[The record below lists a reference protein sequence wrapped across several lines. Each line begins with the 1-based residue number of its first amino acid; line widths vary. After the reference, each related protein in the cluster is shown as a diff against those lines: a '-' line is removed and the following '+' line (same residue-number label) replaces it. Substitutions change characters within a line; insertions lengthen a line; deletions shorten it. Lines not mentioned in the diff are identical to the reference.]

1 MAVNPNNELDAK
13 HVCYLAGTGGGKT
26 AAVKLLTGLMGSQVA
41 IFDLYGDYKYDA
53 RKNTPFNGLGGRPVY
68 HYGTR
73 QKFAAA
79 FADAWRS
86 GQRFVVAYS
95 PVFSESLSQA
105 QLKEAKQKEL
115 HWFGSLMWTAADGKR
130 RLDVIIEELAKLSN
144 TAGKDDSIVGEMAT
158 GGRKFGLVLHT
169 IFQRSQE
176 VPKTIWN
183 NSPRKVLGAQESKH
197 DAKLIAVE
205 LDAELSDVIQLSK
218 LNGQHSKKRLHYLV
232 KSAGGIGNID
242 PYSINIDKTCIDFGN
257 CEKLTFK
264 QLRGA

>member
-1 MAVNPNNELDAK
+1 MAVNENNELDPL

-26 AAVKLLTGLMGSQVA
+26 TAVKLMAGLMGDQVA
-41 IFDLYGDYKYDA
+41 IFDMYGDYKYDA
-53 RKNTPFNGLGGRPVY
+53 RKNTPFNGLGGRAVY
-68 HYGTR
+68 HFSTR
-73 QKFAAA
+73 AKFASA

-86 GQRFVVAYS
+86 GQKFVVAYS
-95 PVFSESLSQA
+95 PQFSQSLNAQ
-105 QLKEAKQKEL
+105 QLKDAKKAEL
-115 HWFGSLMWTAADGKR
+115 HWFGNLMWLAADGKR
-130 RLDVIIEELAKLSN
+130 RLDVVIEELAKLSS

-183 NSPRKVLGAQESKH
+183 NSPRKVLGAQESRH

-218 LNGQHSKKRLHYLV
+218 LNGQHHKKRLYYLV
-232 KSAGGIGNID
+232 KQRGGIGNID
-242 PYSINIDKTCIDFGN
+242 PFLIHVKKGAANFGK
-257 CEKLTFK
+257 CEQITFK
-264 QLRGA
+264 QLRG

>member
-26 AAVKLLTGLMGSQVA
+26 AAVKLLAGLKGLQVA
-41 IFDLYGDYKYDA
+41 IFDLYGDYRFDA
-53 RKNTPFNGLGGRPVY
+53 RKKTPFNGLGGRPVY
-68 HYGTR
+68 HYSTR
-73 QKFAAA
+73 QKFAAG

-86 GQRFVVAYS
+86 GQKFVVAYS
-95 PVFSESLSQA
+95 PVFSESLSQS

-115 HWFGSLMWTAADGKR
+115 HWFGRLMWAAADGKR
-130 RLDVIIEELAKLSN
+130 RLDVIIEELAKLSS
-144 TAGKDDSIVGEMAT
+144 TAGKDDSIVGELAT

-169 IFQRSQE
+169 VFQRSQE

-205 LDAELSDVIQLSK
+205 LDAQLSDVIQLSK
-218 LNGQHSKKRLHYLV
+218 LNAENKKKRLHYLV
-232 KSAGGIGNID
+232 KAAGGIGNIN
-242 PYSINIDKTCIDFGN
+242 PYFINIDKKSKDFGK
-257 CEKLTFK
+257 CERLSFEE
-264 QLRGA
+264 LRGV